1 MSIITNSFQFSG
13 KQVISLELSTGIPL
27 LYIYKDRKY
36 MKRGSPVGPT
46 EAGVYA
52 YTDVRILCSN
62 LTGLLSF
69 HISPFA

>member
-1 MSIITNSFQFSG
+1 MAIITNSFQFSG